1 MLFFVL
7 LLTLTLTALSKPLM
21 ESFQEIKRFPFVTY
35 KRVWVGTPAESKEVA
50 VPNVVIAYGRR
61 EPASV
66 IALTGEIAYYLGQ
79 WTEDVGLNPRD
90 VRKGRI
96 PRVVMPLSEAL
107 KTDKPIILVGTR
119 NRVVRDLGISF
130 RGPTLK
136 VVDYRGR
143 KVLIVGGRN
152 SKEVVRAGRYLATR
166 IIGFKAGAYR
176 TFFSFVKL
184 PGLIEKG
191 NYEAALSLIRDP
203 SGLSACGKNMS
214 LAAPMMLR
222 FPPEVKKVVRKRNR
236 ILYTELVEALR
247 AGDGGR
253 ARDLWRSAMKTCYRC
268 HQGLGI
274 ERLRKFIPNPEIHS
288 RHQRIA
294 LEMGLVR
301 VTDRGFDCSACHRG
315 VTEIRGY

>member
-1 MLFFVL
+1 MVFLVL
-7 LLTLTLTALSKPLM
+7 ILALSFAFSKPIM
-21 ESFQEIKRFPFVTY
+21 DSFQDVKRFPFVTY
-35 KRVWVGTPAESKEVA
+35 KRVWVGTPAESEEVT
-50 VPNVVIAYGRR
+50 VPNVVIAYGKR
-61 EPASV
+61 ESPPVVSV
-66 IALTGEIAYYLGQ
+66 AGEIAYYLGQ

-96 PRVVMPLSEAL
+96 PGVVMPLRDAL
-107 KTDKPIILVGTR
+107 KTDKHIILVGTR
-119 NRVVRDLGISF
+119 NRIVREMGLSF

-136 VVDYRGR
+136 VVDYSGR

-152 SKEVVRAGRYLATR
+152 DKEIVKAGRFLASR

-184 PGLIEKG
+184 RGLIEKG
-191 NYEAALSLIRDP
+191 NYEGALSLIEDP

-222 FPPEVKKVVRKRNR
+222 FPQEVKKVVKKRNR
-236 ILYTELVEALR
+236 IMYVKLVEVLK
-247 AGDGGR
+247 AGNGEE
-253 ARDLWRSAMKTCYRC
+253 ARRLWREAMKTCYMC
-268 HQGLGI
+268 HQGITI
-274 ERLRKFIPNPEIHS
+274 ERLRKFVPNPEIHS

-294 LEMGLVR
+294 RDFGLNC
-301 VTDRGFDCSACHRG
+301 TACHRG